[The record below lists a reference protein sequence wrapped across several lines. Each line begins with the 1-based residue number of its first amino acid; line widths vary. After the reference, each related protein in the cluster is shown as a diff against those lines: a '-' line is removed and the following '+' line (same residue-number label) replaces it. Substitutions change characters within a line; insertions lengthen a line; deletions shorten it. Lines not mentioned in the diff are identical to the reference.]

1 MITQSGSKGLFGHAP
16 VDFAAIDGVRCLLWS
31 REDGETVSQVQDPE
45 LSLLGTQLDELQA
58 LLERRLDE
66 ERQTRQQTLVGL
78 ERWISDR
85 LAERDRAI
93 TARLAEVAAVPVVS
107 AASLTPTVDISAS
120 SFRNDAIRPNVV
132 AGEDASLAPDVTS
145 EELIAEVNTLRDRV
159 ASLEAQLAFIGARQ
173 DEFTVLLA
181 TVREWV
187 VNHP

>member
-1 MITQSGSKGLFGHAP
+1 MNTQRGSKDLFGHAA
-16 VDFAAIDGVRCLLWS
+16 VDFAIGKVVRCLLWS
-31 REDGETVSQVQDPE
+31 GEDGETVSQVQDPE
-45 LSLLGTQLDELQA
+45 LSLLGIQLDELQT

-93 TARLAEVAAVPVVS
+93 SVRLAEVATTAASASPVRNEANS
-107 AASLTPTVDISAS
+107 AAA
-120 SFRNDAIRPNVV
+120 V
-132 AGEDASLAPDVTS
+132 ADDGTHLPLDPGS
-145 EELIAEVNTLRDRV
+145 EVLIAEIHTLRDRV
-159 ASLEAQLAFIGARQ
+159 GSLEAQLAFIGARQ

-187 VNHP
+187 VNHPEAS

>member
-1 MITQSGSKGLFGHAP
+1 M
-16 VDFAAIDGVRCLLWS
+16 
-31 REDGETVSQVQDPE
+31 SQVQDPE
-45 LSLLGTQLDELQA
+45 LSLLGIQLDELQN

-93 TARLAEVAAVPVVS
+93 SVRLAEVATATAPASPV
-107 AASLTPTVDISAS
+107 
-120 SFRNDAIRPNVV
+120 RNDANRLVGV
-132 AGEDASLAPDVTS
+132 TDERATFSLDANS
-145 EELIAEVNTLRDRV
+145 EEMIAEIHTLRDRV
-159 ASLEAQLAFIGARQ
+159 DSLEAQLAFIGARQ

>member
-1 MITQSGSKGLFGHAP
+1 M
-16 VDFAAIDGVRCLLWS
+16 
-31 REDGETVSQVQDPE
+31 SQVQDPE
-45 LSLLGTQLDELQA
+45 LSLLGIQLEELQT

-93 TARLAEVAAVPVVS
+93 TARLAEVTSVDG
-107 AASLTPTVDISAS
+107 AASSVRNDVTRPRVNQGDAS
-120 SFRNDAIRPNVV
+120 S
-132 AGEDASLAPDVTS
+132 LTLDVSS
-145 EELIAEVNTLRDRV
+145 EELVAEINTLRERV
-159 ASLEAQLAFIGARQ
+159 DSLEAQLAFIGARQ

-187 VNHP
+187 AGHPSAG

>member
-1 MITQSGSKGLFGHAP
+1 MVTQSGSKGLLGHAP
-16 VDFAAIDGVRCLLWS
+16 VDFAIAKVVRCLLWS
-31 REDGETVSQVQDPE
+31 GEDGETVSQVQDPE
-45 LSLLGTQLDELQA
+45 LSLLGIQLDELQN

-93 TARLAEVAAVPVVS
+93 SVRLAEVATGTAPASPV
-107 AASLTPTVDISAS
+107 
-120 SFRNDAIRPNVV
+120 RNDANRLVGV
-132 AGEDASLAPDVTS
+132 TDERATFSLDAGS
-145 EELIAEVNTLRDRV
+145 EEMIAEIHTLRDRV
-159 ASLEAQLAFIGARQ
+159 DSLEAQLAFIGARQ

>member
-1 MITQSGSKGLFGHAP
+1 M
-16 VDFAAIDGVRCLLWS
+16 
-31 REDGETVSQVQDPE
+31 SQVQDPE
-45 LSLLGTQLDELQA
+45 LSLLGTQLDELQT

-93 TARLAEVAAVPVVS
+93 SVRLAEVTAGGLS
-107 AASLTPTVDISAS
+107 ALPI
-120 SFRNDAIRPNVV
+120 RNDGNRPQPP
-132 AGEDASLAPDVTS
+132 GGDDEGLGSDATTG
-145 EELIAEVNTLRDRV
+145 ELIAEISTLRERV
-159 ASLEAQLAFIGARQ
+159 VSLEAQLAFIGARQ

-187 VNHP
+187 VVHPDAG

>member
-1 MITQSGSKGLFGHAP
+1 M
-16 VDFAAIDGVRCLLWS
+16 
-31 REDGETVSQVQDPE
+31 SQVQDLE

-93 TARLAEVAAVPVVS
+93 STRLAEVAATGVS
-107 AASLTPTVDISAS
+107 ASPV
-120 SFRNDAIRPNVV
+120 RNDIHRV
-132 AGEDASLAPDVTS
+132 AAVSDDGASIPLDANR
-145 EELIAEVNTLRDRV
+145 EELFAEIYTLRDRV
-159 ASLEAQLAFIGARQ
+159 NSLEAQLAFISARQ

-187 VNHP
+187 VHHPPAS